1 MIYCP
6 PLIVN
11 NIHKE
16 TLKSLKQRSYY
27 RSTCIR
33 SSCFNAESLQ
43 LKKKE
48 QRQYLHLQS
57 FTGDGKI
64 VRAMNCFI
72 QNSRDDRLTL
82 RWRSVQARQCFERR
96 KETYV
101 HFLFLWRSFCV
112 CFSLQTKCVF
122 VKTYQTLSCAER
134 TCWTYF
140 LNEGLALK
148 LLVLDWFGQCENEWH
163 PLKAGG
169 AGQQWCIVH
178 PLSVCYGWTLL
189 SGLNSEARL
198 EVL

>member
-1 MIYCP
+1 M
-6 PLIVN
+6 
-11 NIHKE
+11 
-16 TLKSLKQRSYY
+16 SYY

-96 KETYV
+96 KVTYA

-112 CFSLQTKCVF
+112 CAFPCKQSVF
-122 VKTYQTLSCAER
+122 LWKHTRLCPVLRELVEHIFKMK
-134 TCWTYF
+134 
-140 LNEGLALK
+140 ALK
-148 LLVLDWFGQCENEWH
+148 FLVLDWFGQCENEWH

-189 SGLNSEARL
+189 SGLNSEASL
-198 EVL
+198 EVFRNFLMASISGLNVCFDGG